1 MKELKDSIGFE
12 DGHRSTM
19 SNSVKPN
26 EHHHATYSLAHSVPN
41 FKGISKIFYPM
52 VLNQGT

>member
-1 MKELKDSIGFE
+1 MKELKDSIGAE

-26 EHHHATYSLAHSVPN
+26 EHHHATKSLAHSVPH
-41 FKGISKIFYPM
+41 FKGMSNTSNPM